1 MNLDPVQA
9 EQLVSEFHTSAG
21 WNPVDECLL
30 PSSFLSSGT
39 WSQILDATAVVLETF
54 GNGRLANPREMVEY
68 WHNNLGD
75 IHANDKP
82 LVADLAGFIS
92 DLKQQYEGII
102 IAVCTSDDRRSTNAC
117 IQSWGLEDLIDV
129 SENMRTTIFHF
140 HVLNLT

>member
-1 MNLDPVQA
+1 MTRCLIEECQRKNLDPVKA
-9 EQLVSEFHTSAG
+9 EQLISAFHTAAG

-39 WSQILDATAVVLETF
+39 WSQILDATAVVLEKF
-54 GNGRLANPREMVEY
+54 GNGCIADPREKVEY

-82 LVADLAGFIS
+82 LVADLAGFMS
-92 DLKQQYEGII
+92 DLKEQYEGII

-117 IQSWGLEDLIDV
+117 IKNWGLEDLVDV
-129 SENMRTTIFHF
+129 SENMQT
-140 HVLNLT
+140 